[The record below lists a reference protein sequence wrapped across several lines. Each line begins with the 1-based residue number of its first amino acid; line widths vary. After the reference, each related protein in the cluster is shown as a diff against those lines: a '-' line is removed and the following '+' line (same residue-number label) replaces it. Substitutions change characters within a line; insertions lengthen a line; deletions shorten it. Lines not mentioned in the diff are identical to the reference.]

1 MNKLFSPYQGTKPFL
16 FVSYARGD
24 INIML
29 DTASAL
35 REMNYRV
42 WYDEGIPVGTD
53 WPKYISQRVNASSA
67 VLFFLSGKSM
77 VSPNCYSE
85 MVSASQSG
93 KPIICVILD
102 KSAELIYTAISRDG
116 ILTADEIETIDKEN
130 APYAERRKSKS
141 KLPKSTDWL
150 EPLKNA
156 LFVRGSEEEYV
167 SQVLEHGV
175 LTSKFVGPY
184 RDSTTRTIQWK
195 RPLAAAA
202 ALIVMLTAL
211 SAGIYKQQETPA
223 EIHIVETPAP
233 ESTAKPSIDP
243 SSLPN
248 ALWKT
253 VSFPDTQQE
262 KAVRQITGIQTG
274 DIQEEALQAVTELA
288 FCGKTV
294 LQAKQPI
301 EYSGGTWYINS
312 APVVKGGISDLSLMS
327 KMYYLESLTLI
338 NQNIKSVKDL
348 KELQI
353 LQHLD
358 ISGNPIEKLS
368 LKGGFENLRTLNIS
382 HTEIKSLVGIS
393 APETLKTVYV
403 SADMLPMELDAD
415 AGYQVLLVK

>member
-24 INIML
+24 IDTML
-29 DTASAL
+29 NTAAEL
-35 REMNYRV
+35 REMNYRI

-53 WPKYISQRVNASSA
+53 WPKYISQRVNASAA

-93 KPIICVILD
+93 KTIICVILD
-102 KSAELIYTAISRDG
+102 KSAELIYTALSRDG
-116 ILTADEIETIDKEN
+116 VLTEDEIETIDKEN

-141 KLPKSTDWL
+141 KLPKCTDWL
-150 EPLKNA
+150 APLKKA
-156 LFVRGSEEEYV
+156 LFVRGGAEEYV
-167 SQVLEHGV
+167 PQILEKAV

-184 RDSTTRTIQWK
+184 RDSTTQTIQWK

-202 ALIVMLTAL
+202 ALIVLLTAL
-211 SAGIYKQQETPA
+211 SAGIYKQQEAPA
-223 EIHIVETPAP
+223 ETYVIETPAP
-233 ESTAKPSIDP
+233 ENTAKPSIDP
-243 SSLPN
+243 SSLPS

-262 KAVRQITGIQTG
+262 KAVRQITGIETG

-294 LQAKQPI
+294 LQAKQPVR
-301 EYSGGTWYINS
+301 YSDGTWYINS
-312 APVVKGGISDLSLMS
+312 APVIKGAVSDLSLMS

-338 NQNIKSVKDL
+338 NQNIKSVSKL
-348 KELQI
+348 EKLQV
-353 LQHLD
+353 LQYLD
-358 ISGNPIEKLS
+358 ISGNPISKLS

-393 APETLKTVYV
+393 APETLKIVYV
-403 SADMLPMELDAD
+403 SAEMLPMELDAD